1 MFILIAQVIIQLV
14 RLLTKTMMYNYVIHK
29 LTITII
35 TIIIVPMFILMRY
48 MTLYGNTFV
57 LNQYS
62 TSEVKMI

>member
-29 LTITII
+29 LTKTII
-35 TIIIVPMFILMRY
+35 TIITVPMFSLMRY

-57 LNQYS
+57 LNQ
-62 TSEVKMI
+62 